1 MNLTIEHH
9 RYLTN
14 DSRLPELSKMD
25 LGGYND
31 SCPKKSGK
39 KGELFFMLK
48 FLETGQA
55 LYVLAGICLLG
66 ILTRVMTKNL
76 YKRLIKE
83 SANMATTKNKSLKEL
98 KQRTENT
105 YRINQGLRDCGAW
118 LDHQLCELRFRG
130 MTLAGWANVSMQLT
144 WLCLLSG
151 GTGAFFSYWYRLD
164 TVYVVMYGGG
174 AALLAMLTMLFD
186 NGTAD
191 GKRDLLAASL
201 EDYLENVLCPRLARN
216 VQEDSSWGDSGK
228 EASRAKVRSFTR
240 LAERGKQTER
250 KKDMTGKLDVT
261 EPAEDNG
268 KRTGE
273 RPVSGDQIVSVEQV
287 RQAERAGAGDR
298 AAEHANVRGGNG
310 KRAGRNG
317 RREAAATVLEETDEE
332 QQGSVR
338 NVDYLKRSLEQ
349 IAASREK
356 AKDGDE
362 SWLKELG
369 PDEVQI
375 IGDILKEYL
384 V

>member
-174 AALLAMLTMLFD
+174 AVLMARQEQRFGALPGWLSGA
-186 NGTAD
+186 N
-191 GKRDLLAASL
+191 RRS
-201 EDYLENVLCPRLARN
+201 AR
-216 VQEDSSWGDSGK
+216 
-228 EASRAKVRSFTR
+228 
-240 LAERGKQTER
+240 
-250 KKDMTGKLDVT
+250 
-261 EPAEDNG
+261 
-268 KRTGE
+268 RT
-273 RPVSGDQIVSVEQV
+273 
-287 RQAERAGAGDR
+287 
-298 AAEHANVRGGNG
+298 
-310 KRAGRNG
+310 
-317 RREAAATVLEETDEE
+317 
-332 QQGSVR
+332 
-338 NVDYLKRSLEQ
+338 
-349 IAASREK
+349 
-356 AKDGDE
+356 
-362 SWLKELG
+362 
-369 PDEVQI
+369 
-375 IGDILKEYL
+375 
-384 V
+384 

>member
-1 MNLTIEHH
+1 
-9 RYLTN
+9 
-14 DSRLPELSKMD
+14 
-25 LGGYND
+25 
-31 SCPKKSGK
+31 
-39 KGELFFMLK
+39 MLE

-66 ILTRVMTKNL
+66 ILTRVMTRNL

-83 SANMATTKNKSLKEL
+83 SANMATTKNK
-98 KQRTENT
+98 
-105 YRINQGLRDCGAW
+105 GLRDCGAW
-118 LDHQLCELRFRG
+118 LDHQLCELKFRG

-144 WLCLLSG
+144 WLCLLAG

-174 AALLAMLTMLFD
+174 AVLMAMLTMLFD

-216 VQEDSSWGDSGK
+216 VQEDSAWGDSGK
-228 EASRAKVRSFTR
+228 EAARAKVRSFSR
-240 LAERGKQTER
+240 LAERGKQPER
-250 KKDMTGKLDVT
+250 KKDTTGKLET
-261 EPAEDNG
+261 AEPDEENG
-268 KRTGE
+268 KRAGE
-273 RPVSGDQIVSVEQV
+273 RTGLGEQIVSVEQV
-287 RQAERAGAGDR
+287 RQAERAGAGEPGAGHGSGR
-298 AAEHANVRGGNG
+298 NG
-310 KRAGRNG
+310 KRSGRNG
-317 RREAAATVLEETDEE
+317 RREAAATVLEEAEE
-332 QQGSVR
+332 EQGSVR

>member
-1 MNLTIEHH
+1 
-9 RYLTN
+9 
-14 DSRLPELSKMD
+14 
-25 LGGYND
+25 
-31 SCPKKSGK
+31 
-39 KGELFFMLK
+39 MLH
-48 FLETGQA
+48 FLETGQG

-66 ILTRVMTKNL
+66 ILTRIMTRNL

-105 YRINQGLRDCGAW
+105 YRINQGLRDCGIW
-118 LDHQLCELRFRG
+118 LDHQLCELKFRG

-144 WLCLLSG
+144 WLCLLLG

-174 AALLAMLTMLFD
+174 SVLMAMLTMLFD

-191 GKRDLLAASL
+191 GKRDLLTASL

-216 VQEDSSWGDSGK
+216 APDDSGWGDNA
-228 EASRAKVRSFTR
+228 EMARAKVRSFSR
-240 LAERGKQTER
+240 LARRGEQPDR
-250 KKDMTGKLDVT
+250 KKEMAGQE
-261 EPAEDNG
+261 EPADAAKENG
-268 KRTGE
+268 GRAGE
-273 RPVSGDQIVSVEQV
+273 RAGSGDQIVSVEQV
-287 RQAERAGAGDR
+287 RLAERTGSGERGTD
-298 AAEHANVRGGNG
+298 HSGPRGGNG
-310 KRAGRNG
+310 KRMGRNG
-317 RREAAATVLEETDEE
+317 RREAAATVQEAPDEE
-332 QQGSVR
+332 QRDSLR
-338 NVDYLKRSLEQ
+338 DVDYLKRSLEQ

-356 AKDGDE
+356 GKEGDE

-369 PDEVQI
+369 PDEVQL